1 MAGYAYRSL
10 AERQRIQAMVEAG
23 KTAKDI
29 SAEMGLSLSAV
40 YSELKRGR
48 DGRAILLFRRSVQ
61 NRSVL
66 SVPRPLTLAAS
77 GRSRPFRG
85 VSSFD
90 RTRCAGLR
98 SNFCAARWRNAR
110 FLLPAGKIGRAHV

>member
-29 SAEMGLSLSAV
+29 SAEMGISLSAV

-48 DGRAILLFRRSVQ
+48 DGTRYADARLCYKADVAQLNMQKSIERRGRRS
-61 NRSVL
+61 
-66 SVPRPLTLAAS
+66 
-77 GRSRPFRG
+77 
-85 VSSFD
+85 
-90 RTRCAGLR
+90 AG
-98 SNFCAARWRNAR
+98 A
-110 FLLPAGKIGRAHV
+110 